1 MPNSST
7 TQICE
12 VGLADASVMI
22 KATPSIA
29 PWESLCATNLIQSLM
44 FTILEELRLVMTMQQ
59 LQTVNRISLA

>member
-1 MPNSST
+1 MPNSLT

-22 KATPSIA
+22 KATPNTA
-29 PWESLCATNLIQSLM
+29 LWESLCAINLIQSLM
-44 FTILEELRLVMTMQQ
+44 FTILEELRLVTTMQQ